1 MRGVGVVRATAGLLL
16 AGGLMSAAH
25 STAHA
30 GAFLIRDQSAAG
42 FGMAIAGVAAGDVLS
57 YSFWNPAVLATVRD
71 FEAESVLTGIFP
83 SFDIYPTDAT
93 NAFQGAYG
101 GTPSSSVD
109 VGEAAL
115 VPASYIAYPLN
126 DRVTLGVA
134 VTSAF
139 GLSTKSPQNWAGQV
153 YSRDSEIFSL
163 NVTPMASYRINDMI
177 SIGAGLQLEYFKAR
191 LTQAT
196 GIEPDAP
203 TAKLKADDDLG
214 VGFNLGIQ
222 ITPWAGT
229 TLGLGYRSSISHD
242 VDGSLTIANMR
253 IPAETTLDTPDV
265 VSFGI
270 RQEITDRFRLLG
282 TVEWDHWSRLGTL
295 PVLGPDGKEL
305 TSLKLDYR
313 DGWLYSIGAE
323 YDYSDTLTL
332 RAGIGYEVA
341 PLTVEN
347 RDTRLPE
354 TNQLILSAG
363 ATYKYND
370 RIMLDAAYLYSMG
383 LGDGDIDLTEGNPRY
398 LGVPFQATSDLG
410 VSIVSVALRIK
421 FDK

>member
-1 MRGVGVVRATAGLLL
+1 MGVLLAAGLI
-16 AGGLMSAAH
+16 

-71 FEAESVLTGIFP
+71 FEAESDLTAIFP
-83 SFDIYPTDAT
+83 SFDIHPSDAT
-93 NAFQGAYG
+93 NAFQDAVG
-101 GTPSSSVD
+101 GTSNSSVD
-109 VGEAAL
+109 VGRSAY

-134 VTSAF
+134 INSAF
-139 GLSTKSPQNWAGQV
+139 GLSTLAPDNWAGQV
-153 YSRDSEIFSL
+153 YSRQSEIFSL

-177 SIGAGLQLEYFKAR
+177 SVGAGVQLEYFRAR
-191 LTQAT
+191 LSQAI
-196 GIEPDAP
+196 GVEPDAP
-203 TAKLKADDDLG
+203 SALLRATDDLG
-214 VGFNLGIQ
+214 VGFNLGVQ
-222 ITPWAGT
+222 INPWKGI

-242 VDGSLTIANMR
+242 VNGSLDVSGTST
-253 IPAETTLDTPDV
+253 PAKTTLDTPDV
-265 VSFGI
+265 LSFGI
-270 RQEITDRFRLLG
+270 RQEITERFRVLG
-282 TVEWDHWSRLGTL
+282 TVEWDHWSKLGEL
-295 PVLGPDGKEL
+295 PVTGPGGVPL

-313 DGWLYSIGAE
+313 DGWLYSVGAE

-354 TNQLILSAG
+354 TDQFILSAG
-363 ATYKYND
+363 ATYKYNE
-370 RIMLDAAYLYSMG
+370 RITLDASYLYSMG

-410 VSIVSVALRIK
+410 VSIVSVALRMK
-421 FDK
+421 LGK

>member
-1 MRGVGVVRATAGLLL
+1 MRGLTAIRATVGVLLAAGLI
-16 AGGLMSAAH
+16 

-71 FEAESVLTGIFP
+71 FEAESDLTAIFP
-83 SFDIYPTDAT
+83 SFDIHPSDAT
-93 NAFQGAYG
+93 NAFQDAVG
-101 GTPSSSVD
+101 GTSNSSVD
-109 VGEAAL
+109 VGRSAY

-134 VTSAF
+134 INSAF
-139 GLSTKSPQNWAGQV
+139 GLSTLAPDNWAGQV
-153 YSRDSEIFSL
+153 YSRQSEIFSL

-177 SIGAGLQLEYFKAR
+177 SVGAGVQLEYFRAR
-191 LTQAT
+191 LSQAI
-196 GIEPDAP
+196 GVEPDAP
-203 TAKLKADDDLG
+203 SALLRATDDLG
-214 VGFNLGIQ
+214 VGFNLGVQ
-222 ITPWAGT
+222 INPWKGI

-242 VDGSLTIANMR
+242 VNGSLDVSGTST
-253 IPAETTLDTPDV
+253 PAKTTLDTPDV
-265 VSFGI
+265 LSFGI
-270 RQEITDRFRLLG
+270 RQEITERFRVLG
-282 TVEWDHWSRLGTL
+282 TVEWDHWSKLGEL
-295 PVLGPDGKEL
+295 PVTGPGGVPL

-313 DGWLYSIGAE
+313 DGWLYSVGAE

-354 TNQLILSAG
+354 TDQFILSAG
-363 ATYKYND
+363 ATYKYNE
-370 RIMLDAAYLYSMG
+370 RITLDASYLYSMG

-410 VSIVSVALRIK
+410 VSIVSVALRMK
-421 FDK
+421 LGK

>member
-1 MRGVGVVRATAGLLL
+1 MRGVTAIRATAGVLL
-16 AGGLMSAAH
+16 AAGLT

-71 FEAESVLTGIFP
+71 FEAESDLTAIFP
-83 SFDIYPTDAT
+83 SFDIHPSDAT
-93 NAFQGAYG
+93 NAFQEAVG
-101 GTPSSSVD
+101 GSTNSSVD
-109 VGEAAL
+109 VGRSAY

-134 VTSAF
+134 INSVF
-139 GLSTKSPQNWAGQV
+139 GLSTQAPYSWAGQV
-153 YSRDSEIFSL
+153 YSRQSEIFSL

-177 SIGAGLQLEYFKAR
+177 SVGAGVQMEYFRAR
-191 LTQAT
+191 LSQAI
-196 GIEPDAP
+196 GVAPDAP
-203 TAKLKADDDLG
+203 TALLRATDDLG
-214 VGFNLGIQ
+214 VGFNLGVQ
-222 ITPWAGT
+222 INPWKGT

-242 VDGSLTIANMR
+242 VNGSLDVSGTST
-253 IPAETTLDTPDV
+253 PAKTTLDTPDV
-265 VSFGI
+265 LSFGI
-270 RQEITDRFRLLG
+270 RQEITERFRMLG
-282 TVEWDHWSRLGTL
+282 TVEWDHWSKLGEL
-295 PVLGPDGKEL
+295 PVTGPGGVPL

-313 DGWLYSIGAE
+313 DGWLYSVGAE

-354 TNQLILSAG
+354 TDQFILSAG

-370 RIMLDAAYLYSMG
+370 RITLDASYLYSMG

-410 VSIVSVALRIK
+410 VSIVSVALRMK
-421 FDK
+421 LGK

>member
-1 MRGVGVVRATAGLLL
+1 MRGVTAIRATVGVLLAAGLT
-16 AGGLMSAAH
+16 SA
-25 STAHA
+25 AHA

-71 FEAESVLTGIFP
+71 FEAESDLTAIFP
-83 SFDIYPTDAT
+83 SFDIHPSDAT
-93 NAFQGAYG
+93 NAFQDAVG
-101 GTPSSSVD
+101 GSTNSSVD
-109 VGEAAL
+109 VGRSAY

-126 DRVTLGVA
+126 DRVTLGLA
-134 VTSAF
+134 INSAF
-139 GLSTKSPQNWAGQV
+139 GLSTLAPDNWAGQV
-153 YSRDSEIFSL
+153 YSRQSEIFSL

-177 SIGAGLQLEYFKAR
+177 SVGAGVQLEYFRAR
-191 LTQAT
+191 LSQAI
-196 GIEPDAP
+196 GVEPDAP
-203 TAKLKADDDLG
+203 SALLRATDDLG
-214 VGFNLGIQ
+214 VGFNLGVQ
-222 ITPWAGT
+222 INPWKGT

-242 VDGSLTIANMR
+242 VNGSLDVSGTST
-253 IPAETTLDTPDV
+253 PAKTTLDTPDV
-265 VSFGI
+265 LSFGI
-270 RQEITDRFRLLG
+270 RQEITERFRVLG
-282 TVEWDHWSRLGTL
+282 TVEWDHWSKLGEL
-295 PVLGPDGKEL
+295 PVTGPGGVPL

-313 DGWLYSIGAE
+313 DGWLYSVGAE

-354 TNQLILSAG
+354 TDQFILSAG

-370 RIMLDAAYLYSMG
+370 RITLDASYLYSMG

-398 LGVPFQATSDLG
+398 LGVPFQATSDLS
-410 VSIVSVALRIK
+410 VSIVSVALRMK
-421 FDK
+421 LGK

>member
-1 MRGVGVVRATAGLLL
+1 MRGVTAIRATAAVMLAAGLT
-16 AGGLMSAAH
+16 

-42 FGMAIAGVAAGDVLS
+42 FGMVIAGVAAGDVLS

-71 FEAESVLTGIFP
+71 FEAESDLTAIFP
-83 SFDIYPTDAT
+83 SFDIHPSDGT
-93 NAFQGAYG
+93 NAIQDAIG
-101 GTPSSSVD
+101 GTSSSSVD
-109 VGEAAL
+109 VGRSAY

-134 VTSAF
+134 INSAF
-139 GLSTKSPQNWAGQV
+139 GLSTLAPDNWAGQV
-153 YSRDSEIFSL
+153 YSRQSEIFSL

-177 SIGAGLQLEYFKAR
+177 SVGAGVQLEYFRAR
-191 LTQAT
+191 LSQAI
-196 GIEPDAP
+196 GVEPDAP
-203 TAKLKADDDLG
+203 SALLRATDDLG
-214 VGFNLGIQ
+214 VGFNLGVQ
-222 ITPWAGT
+222 INPWKGT
-229 TLGLGYRSSISHD
+229 TFGLGYRSSISHD
-242 VDGSLTIANMR
+242 VDGSLDVSGTST
-253 IPAETTLDTPDV
+253 PAKTTLDTPDV
-265 VSFGI
+265 LSFGI
-270 RQEITDRFRLLG
+270 RQEITERFRMLG
-282 TVEWDHWSRLGTL
+282 TVEWDHWSKLGEL
-295 PVLGPDGKEL
+295 PVTGPGGVPL

-313 DGWLYSIGAE
+313 DGWLYSVGAE

-354 TNQLILSAG
+354 TDQFILSAG

-370 RIMLDAAYLYSMG
+370 RITLDASYLYSMG

-410 VSIVSVALRIK
+410 VSIVSVALRMK
-421 FDK
+421 LGK